1 LLDVCLYVISAQDTD
16 VAPNFSSLNVL
27 FSTGM
32 QPGYIPPIPLSMN
45 QVVCGPHWP
54 TRETSGRYVSIKTP
68 KTYDIGRIV
77 AMLPASQRPDLVV
90 VRAGCFM
97 ENIPVNLAGI
107 RCPKVLFL
115 GDTHHHKEPIR
126 TALSYLDSE
135 RFDHV
140 IVMYDKQ
147 HAHWFREAGHDNVY
161 FIPGL
166 EVQDIPV
173 DFVDDRTRK
182 IMFVG
187 QFGEFHVRRKW
198 YLDQITLNDY
208 PLEVKRA
215 TRLESARL
223 FAESQISFNCSLN
236 GDLNMRV
243 FEVLG
248 AGGFL
253 LTDKLGRQAGM
264 EQLFADGEH
273 LVCYRSRDDLFAKL
287 DHFLAHPDEAL
298 AIARRGHA
306 EYQRHHRPEQRIDAV
321 LRLVFNGERPVYSDF
336 SDDPR
341 AMSAP
346 SHARTGL
353 LARIAQYEF
362 FQEIHRQQETV
373 HVLCCG
379 GIPLICDLADLPGLV
394 LRFLDD
400 GVVPGDDR
408 EALKR
413 AGVEKQVQAI
423 GPEQARAREWDAL
436 LLGAE
441 HLDPW
446 LEQLVDGYRARH
458 LVIVGGDP
466 AVSTGLA
473 GRLSARGWQ
482 ANKPDLHVFVKDV
495 PRQVPAIGGTTGVA
509 TDDGGLR
516 PSATPIPWKW
526 S

>member
-1 LLDVCLYVISAQDTD
+1 M
-16 VAPNFSSLNVL
+16 APDFSSLNVL

-54 TRETSGRYVSIKTP
+54 TQKTSGRYVSIKTP

-90 VRAGCFM
+90 VRAGSFM
-97 ENIPVNLAGI
+97 ENIPVNLTSI

-115 GDTHHHKEPIR
+115 GDTHHHNEPIR
-126 TALSYLDSE
+126 TVLSYLDSE

-140 IVMYDKQ
+140 MVMYDKQ

-173 DFVDDRTRK
+173 DFIDERTRK
-182 IMFVG
+182 IIFVG
-187 QFGEFHVRRKW
+187 QFGKFHVRRKW

-215 TRLESARL
+215 TRQESARL

-243 FEVLG
+243 FEVLS

-264 EQLFADGEH
+264 EQLFTDGEH
-273 LVCYRSRDDLFAKL
+273 LVCYRSRNDLFAKL

-321 LRLVFNGERPVYSDF
+321 LRLVLNGERPVYSDF

-341 AMSAP
+341 VMSTP

-362 FQEIHRQQETV
+362 FQELHRQQETV

-379 GIPLICDLADLPGLV
+379 GIPLVCDLADLPGLV
-394 LRFLDD
+394 LYLLDD
-400 GVVPGDDR
+400 GVYTDDDR
-408 EALKR
+408 ETLKR
-413 AGVEKQVQAI
+413 AGVENRVQAI

-441 HLDPW
+441 RLEPW
-446 LEQLVDGYRARH
+446 LGRLIDDFRVGH
-458 LVIVGGDP
+458 LIIVGGGP
-466 AVSTGLA
+466 AASAGHV
-473 GRLSARGWQ
+473 GRLSTKGWR
-482 ANKPDLHVFVKDV
+482 AVSHDLTVFVKNSSQQPATTSNALPAVRDTGRDV
-495 PRQVPAIGGTTGVA
+495 PENSPQ
-509 TDDGGLR
+509 
-516 PSATPIPWKW
+516 IPWKW